1 MLLARK
7 KGMTRV
13 FDNNGVSVPV
23 TILDFSDTRIIR
35 GLKNSGVFI
44 GIGYIK
50 SPNKPQKGIFGEDNV
65 PEYAIKVGDDV
76 VDLEEFSP
84 GDVVS
89 VSGISK
95 GKGFAGVVKR
105 WDFRGGSRTHG
116 QSDRERHPGSIGA
129 GTTTGRVFK
138 GLKMAGHMGV
148 KRVTIRGLRVFDF
161 DKDNYILTVVG
172 TVPGSYGSVI
182 EIYKQ

>member
-13 FDNNGVSVPV
+13 FDDEGVSVPV

-35 GLKNSGVFI
+35 GLKNSGLFI
-44 GIGYIK
+44 GIGYNK
-50 SPNKPQKGIFGEDNV
+50 SPKNPQKGIFGEDDV
-65 PEYAIKVGDDV
+65 PEYAIKLVDDVACLDEFSVGDIV
-76 VDLEEFSP
+76 T
-84 GDVVS
+84 
-89 VSGISK
+89 VSGMSK

-105 WDFRGGSRTHG
+105 WGFHGGNRTHG

-148 KRVTIRGLRVFDF
+148 KRVTIRGLRVLDF
-161 DKDNYILTVVG
+161 DKDNHLLTVIG
-172 TVPGSYGSVI
+172 TVPGSYGSII